1 MNILIENQKPNYFFD
16 SFFKNHPIEND
27 VFVIEANEKYFI
39 FEHDTV
45 IDMIKNFAQKD
56 QDYIRRQL
64 QLYNYLNQDLRI
76 CLMQIASDYIR
87 RLIGKHKKTDC
98 KILPSQSVLAC
109 TK

>member
-1 MNILIENQKPNYFFD
+1 MNALIENQNSNYFFD
-16 SFFKNHPIEND
+16 LFFKNHPIEND
-27 VFVIEANEKYFI
+27 VFVIEANDKYFF

-45 IDMIKNFAQKD
+45 IDMIKSFAPKD

-87 RLIGKHKKTDC
+87 RLIGNHKKTDC
-98 KILPSQSVLAC
+98 KILPLQSVIHC
-109 TK
+109 N

>member
-1 MNILIENQKPNYFFD
+1 MSIVKEKQKPISFFD
-16 SFFKNHPIEND
+16 LFFKNHPIEND

-45 IDMIKNFAQKD
+45 IDMIKNFTQKD

-98 KILPSQSVLAC
+98 KILPLQSVIHC
-109 TK
+109 N

>member
-1 MNILIENQKPNYFFD
+1 MNVLIENQKSNYFFD

-27 VFVIEANEKYFI
+27 VFVIEANERYFF

-45 IDMIKNFAQKD
+45 IDMIKNFTKED

-64 QLYNYLNQDLRI
+64 LLYNYLNQDLRI

-87 RLIGKHKKTDC
+87 RLVGRYEKMDC
-98 KILPSQSVLAC
+98 KILPLQSIIHC
-109 TK
+109 N

>member
-1 MNILIENQKPNYFFD
+1 MSIVIENQKPISFFD
-16 SFFKNHPIEND
+16 LFFKNHPTEND

-87 RLIGKHKKTDC
+87 RLIGDHYKKEC
-98 KILPSQSVLAC
+98 KILPLHSFYYRN
-109 TK
+109 

>member
-1 MNILIENQKPNYFFD
+1 MNIVKENQKPISFFD
-16 SFFKNHPIEND
+16 LFFKSHPIEND
-27 VFVIEANEKYFI
+27 VFVIEANEKYFF

-45 IDMIKNFAQKD
+45 IDMNKNCTQKE

-87 RLIGKHKKTDC
+87 RLIGKHKKMDC
-98 KILPSQSVLAC
+98 KNLPLQSIINC
-109 TK
+109 N

>member
-1 MNILIENQKPNYFFD
+1 MSIVKESQNTISFFD
-16 SFFKNHPIEND
+16 LFFKNHPIEND

-45 IDMIKNFAQKD
+45 IHMIKNFTQKD

-64 QLYNYLNQDLRI
+64 QIHNYLNQDLRI

-87 RLIGKHKKTDC
+87 RLIGNHNKMDC
-98 KILPSQSVLAC
+98 KILPLQSIYNC
-109 TK
+109 N

>member
-1 MNILIENQKPNYFFD
+1 MNIVNENQKSNYFFD
-16 SFFKNHPIEND
+16 SFFENHPIENNL
-27 VFVIEANEKYFI
+27 FVIEANEKYFF

-87 RLIGKHKKTDC
+87 RLIGKNKKTDC
-98 KILPSQSVLAC
+98 KILPLQSVIHC
-109 TK
+109 N

>member
-1 MNILIENQKPNYFFD
+1 MSIVKESQKTISFFD
-16 SFFKNHPIEND
+16 LFFKSHPIEND
-27 VFVIEANEKYFI
+27 VFIIEANEKYFF

-45 IDMIKNFAQKD
+45 IDMIGNFAQKD

-87 RLIGKHKKTDC
+87 RLIGSHKKTDC
-98 KILPSQSVLAC
+98 KILTL
-109 TK
+109 TIRH